1 MVFRDLK
8 GRLCLTIHQ
17 PNSSP
22 DERMKIFAQ
31 KDDGERLVVAPAQM
45 INNTE
50 FSRWTSA
57 AALWYNFVIN
67 FNKR

>member
-22 DERMKIFAQ
+22 DERMKVFVLN
-31 KDDGERLVVAPAQM
+31 DDGERLVLESDAV
-45 INNTE
+45 
-50 FSRWTSA
+50 
-57 AALWYNFVIN
+57 
-67 FNKR
+67 NK